1 MKKKVISLLLT
12 AALVLNGSMN
22 VLADGT
28 GDVNE
33 YGQAYLV
40 TGADLN
46 SEQYDT
52 VMELLG
58 VTEEELPDYVQL
70 EVTNEEEHQYL
81 DEYLPASVIGSKAFS
96 SVKLVPQAE
105 GSGLS
110 ITTYNINYCT
120 ISMYKNALITAG
132 MEDAEVTV
140 AGPFELSGT
149 AALIGAVKAYA
160 DSQGEEV
167 DEEALETAT
176 NEIVL
181 TGELGE
187 EVGDSEAVSNLMAY
201 VKQVVVE
208 QGLEDEDD
216 IRAAV
221 EEGAEKLDIELT
233 PDQVDEVVA
242 LMSKISKLDI
252 DPDTLKEQA
261 KDIYDKLTDMG
272 LDLGNVDT
280 NGLMSAI
287 KGFFQAIIDFFQ
299 GLFG

>member
-1 MKKKVISLLLT
+1 MKRIVSLLLT
-12 AALVLNGSMN
+12 AVLVLTGSMT

-28 GDVNE
+28 GNVNE

-46 SEQYDT
+46 NEQYNT
-52 VMELLG
+52 VMDLLG
-58 VTEEELPDYVQL
+58 VSQEELPDYVQL
-70 EVTNEEEHQYL
+70 EVTNGEEHQYL
-81 DEYLPASVIGSKAFS
+81 DAYLPASVIGSRAFS
-96 SVKLVPQAE
+96 SVKLIPQAE

-120 ISMYKNALITAG
+120 VSMYKNALITAG

-187 EVGDSEAVSNLMAY
+187 EMGDAEAVSDLMAY

-208 QGLEDEDD
+208 QGLEDEED
-216 IRAAV
+216 IRAAI
-221 EEGAEKLDIELT
+221 EEGAEKLDLELT
-233 PDQVDEVVA
+233 EEQVEEVAA
-242 LMSKISKLDI
+242 LMKKISKLDI

-272 LDLGNVDT
+272 FDIGDVDT
-280 NGLMSAI
+280 DGLLAAI
-287 KGFFQAIIDFFQ
+287 KGFFQAILDFLKS
-299 GLFG
+299 LFG

>member
-140 AGPFELSGT
+140 AGPF
-149 AALIGAVKAYA
+149 
-160 DSQGEEV
+160 
-167 DEEALETAT
+167 
-176 NEIVL
+176 
-181 TGELGE
+181 
-187 EVGDSEAVSNLMAY
+187 
-201 VKQVVVE
+201 
-208 QGLEDEDD
+208 
-216 IRAAV
+216 
-221 EEGAEKLDIELT
+221 
-233 PDQVDEVVA
+233 
-242 LMSKISKLDI
+242 
-252 DPDTLKEQA
+252 
-261 KDIYDKLTDMG
+261 
-272 LDLGNVDT
+272 
-280 NGLMSAI
+280 
-287 KGFFQAIIDFFQ
+287 
-299 GLFG
+299 

>member
-1 MKKKVISLLLT
+1 M
-12 AALVLNGSMN
+12 
-22 VLADGT
+22 
-28 GDVNE
+28 
-33 YGQAYLV
+33 
-40 TGADLN
+40 
-46 SEQYDT
+46 
-52 VMELLG
+52 
-58 VTEEELPDYVQL
+58 
-70 EVTNEEEHQYL
+70 
-81 DEYLPASVIGSKAFS
+81 
-96 SVKLVPQAE
+96 
-105 GSGLS
+105 
-110 ITTYNINYCT
+110 
-120 ISMYKNALITAG
+120 
-132 MEDAEVTV
+132 
-140 AGPFELSGT
+140 
-149 AALIGAVKAYA
+149 KAYA

>member
-1 MKKKVISLLLT
+1 MKRIVSLLLT
-12 AALVLNGSMN
+12 AVLVLTGSMT

-28 GDVNE
+28 GNVNE

-46 SEQYDT
+46 NEQYNT
-52 VMELLG
+52 VMDLLG
-58 VTEEELPDYVQL
+58 VTQEELPDYVQL
-70 EVTNEEEHQYL
+70 EVTNGEEHQYL
-81 DEYLPASVIGSKAFS
+81 DAYLPASVIGSRAFS
-96 SVKLVPQAE
+96 SVKLIPQAE

-120 ISMYKNALITAG
+120 VSMYKNALITAG

-187 EVGDSEAVSNLMAY
+187 EMGDAEAVSDLMAY

-208 QGLEDEDD
+208 QGLEDEED
-216 IRAAV
+216 IRAAI
-221 EEGAEKLDIELT
+221 EEGAEKLDLELT
-233 PDQVDEVVA
+233 EEQVEEVAA
-242 LMSKISKLDI
+242 LMKKISKLDI

-272 LDLGNVDT
+272 FDIGDVDT
-280 NGLMSAI
+280 DGLLAAI
-287 KGFFQAIIDFFQ
+287 KGFFQAIIDFIK